1 MDFRS
6 RAYEAWGCG
15 YQPHHRQ
22 TYLNAMVIA
31 THHLLFAIIIQ
42 TYVADNGY
50 ARTEETRG
58 MKMQRSSRH
67 DSATELREECTVSGS
82 HSGI

>member
-1 MDFRS
+1 MDLGS
-6 RAYEAWGCG
+6 RAYEEWGCG
-15 YQPHHRQ
+15 YHPHHRQ
-22 TYLNAMVIA
+22 IYLNGMFIA
-31 THHLLFAIIIQ
+31 THHLLLAIFIQ

-67 DSATELREECTVSGS
+67 DSATELREGCM
-82 HSGI
+82 I